1 MATKKGNDSR
11 KGSSNNNSKAKA
23 WKIFAYIMLAVQI
36 VLSIVAMVQL
46 ISSKMIPTSYLLLF
60 VIVVWVL
67 LFLAFA
73 LMVLV
78 RKRKGQPKKTFYLK
92 RGLGT
97 TLSVFTIIVCIV
109 VVHYVSI
116 LNRTIDNISQDDNTV
131 VIINTIAVYVP
142 IGSSAEDIYGAADET
157 FGYSTSFDYENS
169 LITVEA
175 IEKEV
180 GQDIET
186 IEYES
191 VFEVV
196 DALYSGEIGAMILNY
211 SYEEI
216 ISDME
221 GYEDFTALTKIIFEY
236 EIETIV
242 ENQGGET
249 SKDIT
254 NEVFTLYLSGSDTRS
269 AKLSTS
275 RSDVNIIAY
284 VNPET
289 KQVLLINT
297 PRDYYV
303 PISISSSGTRDKLT
317 HCGLY
322 GVDCSM
328 DTLEA
333 LYDTTIDYYLQV
345 NFEGFMTLVD
355 AIGGI
360 EVESDQSFVTLHYD
374 VQINKGINY
383 LDGEGTLGFVRERLA
398 VNGGDNGRGKNTMKV
413 IAAIINKLSSGTTI
427 LNNYSAIMSSMEGMF
442 VTSMSSDDIA
452 ALVKMQLSD
461 MSSWDIRTYAVTG
474 ADSKNTTYS
483 TPNTKSY
490 VMIPD
495 DDSVN
500 KAKELIDKMENGE
513 LLTDADFE

>member
-1 MATKKGNDSR
+1 MATKKGNSSR
-11 KGSSNNNSKAKA
+11 KGSSKNNSKAKA
-23 WKIFAYIMLAVQI
+23 WKFFAYIMLAVQI
-36 VLSIVAMVQL
+36 VLSIVALVEL
-46 ISSKMIPTSYLLLF
+46 IVSKMMPTSYLLLF

-73 LMVLV
+73 LMLLV
-78 RKRKGQPKKTFYLK
+78 RKRKGQPKKTFYMK

-97 TLSVFTIIVCIV
+97 TLSAFTIIVCIV
-109 VVHYVSI
+109 VVHYIGI
-116 LNRTIDNISQDDNTV
+116 LNRTIGNISQDGGTV
-131 VIINTIAVYVP
+131 VITNTIAVYVP
-142 IGSSAEDIYGAADET
+142 IGSTADDIYGVADET

-169 LITVEA
+169 LKTVDA
-175 IEKEV
+175 IGKDV
-180 GQDIET
+180 GHDVAT

-191 VFEVV
+191 VFDVV

-216 ISDME
+216 VSDME
-221 GYEDFTALTKIIFEY
+221 GYEDFTALTKIIYEY
-236 EIETIV
+236 EIETII
-242 ENQGGET
+242 ENQDGET
-249 SKDIT
+249 LKDIT
-254 NEVFTLYLSGSDTRS
+254 NEVFVLYLSGSDTRS

-284 VNPET
+284 VNPVT

-333 LYDTTIDYYLQV
+333 LYDTSIDYYLQV

-383 LDGEGTLGFVRERLA
+383 LDGEGALGFVRERYALA
-398 VNGGDNGRGKNTMKV
+398 DGDNARGRNTMKV
-413 IAAIINKLSSGTTI
+413 VSAIINKLSSGTTI
-427 LNNYSAIMSSMEGMF
+427 LSNYSAIMSSMEGMF

-461 MSSWDIRTYAVTG
+461 MSSWDVRTYAVTG
-474 ADSKNTTYS
+474 TGSSNTTYS
-483 TPNTKSY
+483 TPNTNSY
-490 VMIPD
+490 VTIPD
-495 DDSVN
+495 QDSVD
-500 KAKELIDKMENGE
+500 KAKELIEKMVSGE

>member
-1 MATKKGNDSR
+1 MAVKKDN
-11 KGSSNNNSKAKA
+11 SSKQGASKKNAKSKA
-23 WKIFAYIMLAVQI
+23 WKRFAYIMLAVQI
-36 VLSIVAMVQL
+36 VLSIAALVQL
-46 ISSKMIPTSYLLLF
+46 LMSKMVPTTYLLVF
-60 VIVVWVL
+60 VVMVWVL

-78 RKRKGQPKKTFYLK
+78 RKGQSARTFCMK

-97 TLSVFTIIVCIV
+97 TLSAFMIIVCIIV
-109 VVHYVSI
+109 VYYVGI
-116 LNRTIDNISQDDNTV
+116 LNKTISNIAQDGDTI
-131 VIINTIAVYVP
+131 VITNTIAVYVP
-142 IGSSAEDIYGAADET
+142 IGSDAEDIYGAADEV

-169 LITVEA
+169 LATVEV
-175 IEKEV
+175 IGQEV
-180 GQDIET
+180 GQDIAT
-186 IEYES
+186 AEYES
-191 VFEVV
+191 VFDVV

-221 GYEDFTALTKIIFEY
+221 GYEDFTALTRIIYEY
-236 EIETIV
+236 EIETVV
-242 ENQGGET
+242 ESQGNENA
-249 SKDIT
+249 KDIT
-254 NEVFTLYLSGSDTRS
+254 SEVFVLYLSGSDTRS
-269 AKLSTS
+269 VKLSTS

-284 VNPET
+284 VNPTT

-297 PRDYYV
+297 PRDYFV

-317 HCGLY
+317 HCGIY

-328 DTLEA
+328 DTLAA
-333 LYDTTIDYYLQV
+333 LYDTSIDYYLQV
-345 NFEGFMTLVD
+345 NFEGFITLVD

-360 EVESDQSFVTLHYD
+360 EVESDTSFVTLHYD

-383 LDGEGTLGFVRERLA
+383 LDGEGALGFVRERYALA
-398 VNGGDNGRGKNTMKV
+398 NGDNDRGINTMKV
-413 IAAIINKLSSGTTI
+413 ISAIINKLSSGKTI

-442 VTSMSSDDIA
+442 VTSMSSDEIA

-474 ADSKNTTYS
+474 SNSSSTTYS
-483 TPNTKSY
+483 TPNTTSY

-495 DDSVN
+495 QDSVD
-500 KAKELIDKMENGE
+500 KAKELIDKMESGE
-513 LLTDADFE
+513 LLTDSDFE